1 MCKSVSSS
9 SVHDTDMSLHRR
21 LDEQTVLVTAVIVV
35 VNHGLQIIRIFLH
48 RLENLIFL
56 GTKPLNLLHPFIFLC
71 SIGISLPDEFFLPHV
86 SIGIW
91 LASSTGSN
99 CLIPVPKRLSIP
111 AAMISNVVFIV
122 FSPSFFYQ
130 IDFII
135 VFILHISADHRS
147 LPTAHH
153 EEVCE
158 GLSSHRVRIHTVLFF
173 LIQTLIRQHSTF
185 GAYLVHF
192 AFTV

>member
-1 MCKSVSSS
+1 MTSMQSRIKSEKF
-9 SVHDTDMSLHRR
+9 HQ
-21 LDEQTVLVTAVIVV
+21 ECIVK
-35 VNHGLQIIRIFLH
+35 RIGKAL
-48 RLENLIFL
+48 
-56 GTKPLNLLHPFIFLC
+56 
-71 SIGISLPDEFFLPHV
+71 
-86 SIGIW
+86 
-91 LASSTGSN
+91 
-99 CLIPVPKRLSIP
+99 
-111 AAMISNVVFIV
+111 
-122 FSPSFFYQ
+122 

-173 LIQTLIRQHSTF
+173 LIQALIRQHSTF

-192 AFTV
+192 AFTF